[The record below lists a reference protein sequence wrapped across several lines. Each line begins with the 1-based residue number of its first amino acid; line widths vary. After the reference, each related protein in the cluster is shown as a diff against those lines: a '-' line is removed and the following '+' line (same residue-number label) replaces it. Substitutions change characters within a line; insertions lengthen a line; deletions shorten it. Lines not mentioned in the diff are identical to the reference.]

1 MDKYTSGVFAS
12 TKYGI
17 YKSAQDI
24 IMSLPATIIADGQNA
39 SAVVK
44 GNMSQ
49 SGTPTPS
56 SPIYP
61 TECGDLSSGN
71 YIIPVIS
78 GGVTTNVD
86 LSVVQATRYVAK
98 KVLTGAENYTKND
111 AGNPN
116 NYLYYASRGSIL
128 PGNMNEICVCNQLQY
143 RSGAPINNIGITT
156 KNESNVIYI
165 NFGSDIMNAQTSGNT
180 VAGLKEYLAAQY
192 ALGTPVTIWY
202 ILSSPTTTPL
212 NEPIRK
218 IGDYADSVSVSAIP
232 TTVGSQTFDIDTI
245 LKPSEV
251 DLTYNGWHLY
261 NDKKY
266 TSGAWS

>member
-1 MDKYTSGVFAS
+1 MDKYTSGAFAS

-24 IMSLPATIIADGQNA
+24 ITSFPATIIADGQSA
-39 SAVVK
+39 SAIIK
-44 GNMSQ
+44 GNLQ
-49 SGTPTPS
+49 QPGTPTPS

-61 TECGDLSSGN
+61 SECGDLSSGN
-71 YIIPVIS
+71 YVIPVIS
-78 GGVTTNVD
+78 GGITTNVD
-86 LSVVQATRYVAK
+86 LSVVQTTRNIAM
-98 KVLTGAENYTKND
+98 KVLNGTETFTKND

-128 PGNMNEICVCNQLQY
+128 TGSVNEICVCSQLQY
-143 RSGAPINNIGITT
+143 RSGAPINTIGINT

-165 NFGSDIMNAQTSGNT
+165 NFGSEIMNAQTSGNT
-180 VAGLKEYLAAQY
+180 AAGLKEYLAAQY

-202 ILSSPTTTPL
+202 VLLTPTTTTL
-212 NEPIRK
+212 NEPLRK
-218 IGDYADSVSVSAIP
+218 IDTYSDSVSVSAIP
-232 TTVGSQTFDIDTI
+232 TTAGSQTFDIDTT
-245 LKPSEV
+245 LKPFEV

-266 TSGAWS
+266 TNGAWS